1 MISAKLIRILLLLM
15 LLGCSLRKHF
25 RTEVVVAESTREH
38 LMSLPSTQRAAH
50 LQGAAVVTL
59 MIATECELKQ
69 PITDRLWIDE
79 LLISH

>member
-1 MISAKLIRILLLLM
+1 MINAKLIRILLLL
-15 LLGCSLRKHF
+15 GCSLRNHF

-38 LMSLPSTQRAAH
+38 LMSLPSTQRT
-50 LQGAAVVTL
+50 VVTL

-69 PITDRLWIDE
+69 PIADWLWIDE

>member
-1 MISAKLIRILLLLM
+1 MINAKLIRILL

-38 LMSLPSTQRAAH
+38 LMSLPSTQRA
-50 LQGAAVVTL
+50 VVTL
-59 MIATECELKQ
+59 MIATECELEQ
-69 PITDRLWIDE
+69 PIADWLWIDE

>member
-1 MISAKLIRILLLLM
+1 MINAKLIRILL

-38 LMSLPSTQRAAH
+38 LMSLPSTQRVAH

-69 PITDRLWIDE
+69 PIADWLWIDE